1 MLEAE
6 SGTDVVS
13 SELQQQSWAYSEA
26 VVYSLG
32 SHARSK
38 ELDFLWV
45 PSNLRYSMSL
55 ESSKASQ
62 LPKH

>member
-1 MLEAE
+1 MLETE
-6 SGTDVVS
+6 SGTDVV

-26 VVYSLG
+26 VVYALG

-38 ELDFLWV
+38 ELDFLQV
-45 PSNLRYSMSL
+45 PSNLRYSVSL

-62 LPKH
+62 IPKH